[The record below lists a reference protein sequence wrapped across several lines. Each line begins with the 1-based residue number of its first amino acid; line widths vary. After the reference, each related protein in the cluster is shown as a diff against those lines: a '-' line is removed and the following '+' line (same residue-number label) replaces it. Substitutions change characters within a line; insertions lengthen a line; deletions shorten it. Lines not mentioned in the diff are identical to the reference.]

1 MISCSSVGGLRAEI
15 FIFDGSEFFK
25 TLSECLQTL
34 KANISTPR
42 APTEECQTILEMAG
56 QWQSNE
62 TGPTALFALPAS

>member
-1 MISCSSVGGLRAEI
+1 MKSFSSVDGLGARI

-25 TLSECLQTL
+25 TLSESVQTL

-42 APTEECQTILEMAG
+42 PPTEECQTILEMAA

-62 TGPTALFALPAS
+62 TDPTALLALPAS